1 MSSIEQLDA
10 QILQIE
16 AQLKQ
21 SAKMIATHED
31 LILKQKEKLALN
43 ENETAMFI
51 QKTKT
56 MLDQIEQELG
66 DQKLI
71 ETEIR

>member
-31 LILKQKEKLALN
+31 LILK
-43 ENETAMFI
+43 
-51 QKTKT
+51 
-56 MLDQIEQELG
+56 
-66 DQKLI
+66 
-71 ETEIR
+71 

>member
-31 LILKQKEKLALN
+31 LILKEKEKLA
-43 ENETAMFI
+43 
-51 QKTKT
+51 
-56 MLDQIEQELG
+56 
-66 DQKLI
+66 
-71 ETEIR
+71 